1 MNYTKYLL
9 LIPAVLSFNLFA
21 QATDTS
27 DVEEIVVLGSQIK
40 GAKITGALPV
50 SIITAEDIEGL
61 GVESGEELFA
71 NIAENGGNNFNQ
83 TDFNGG
89 YNANRGD
96 VGSLDLRNIGT
107 GNTVTLLN
115 GRRIV
120 NSPGYATEWVGGSYV
135 PVTSVRSEEHTSEL
149 QSH

>member
-21 QATDTS
+21 QAADTS

-61 GVESGEELFA
+61 GVESGELLF
-71 NIAENGGNNFNQ
+71 
-83 TDFNGG
+83 
-89 YNANRGD
+89 
-96 VGSLDLRNIGT
+96 
-107 GNTVTLLN
+107 
-115 GRRIV
+115 
-120 NSPGYATEWVGGSYV
+120 
-135 PVTSVRSEEHTSEL
+135 TSIHRPYR
-149 QSH
+149 Q